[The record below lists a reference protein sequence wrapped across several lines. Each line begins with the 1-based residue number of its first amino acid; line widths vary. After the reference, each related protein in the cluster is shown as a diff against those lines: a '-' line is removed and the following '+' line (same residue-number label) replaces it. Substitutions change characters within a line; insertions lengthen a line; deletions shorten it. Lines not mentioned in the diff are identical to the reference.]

1 MTSAVGTKALAEPL
15 ETLCNGHSAET
26 GPPMLHQPFG
36 SDSVTGPSVDPLTLS
51 DGGVARA
58 RQTL

>member
-15 ETLCNGHSAET
+15 ETLCNGHGAET
-26 GPPMLHQPFG
+26 GPPRFG

-51 DGGVARA
+51 DGGAARA